1 MGNVNIRKGEKRDMK
16 AVMELIQ
23 ELADYEKAPDEVVIN
38 SDVLEKEAFGNDKII
53 DTLVA
58 EIDGTVVGAMI
69 YYDIFSTWK
78 GRSMY
83 LEDFVINS
91 NYRRMGIGEKLFD
104 RLISEAKKRGSAK
117 IKWQVIDWNE
127 PAIKFY
133 EKLNAS
139 LDGVWIDCTL
149 TL

>member
-104 RLISEAKKRGSAK
+104 RLIAEAKKRGSAK

>member
-23 ELADYEKAPDEVVIN
+23 ELADYEKAPNEVVIN

>member
-1 MGNVNIRKGEKRDMK
+1 MGNVNIRKGEKTDMK
-16 AVMELIQ
+16 AVMSLIQ
-23 ELADYEKAPDEVVIN
+23 ELADYEKAPDEVNIN
-38 SDVLEKEAFGNDKII
+38 ADVLIKEAFGEGKII

-58 EIDGTVVGAMI
+58 EVDGTVVGAMI
-69 YYDIFSTWK
+69 YYDVFSTWK

-83 LEDFVINS
+83 LEDFVINA

-104 RLISEAKKRGSAK
+104 QLILEAKKRGSAK

-133 EKLNAS
+133 EKLNAT

-149 TL
+149 TI